1 MSEKYAFKLNKKQGD
16 MVARALSVVSFS
28 VLACFGLAI
37 FWGLLKFVSY
47 YSSILL
53 PPVVAIV
60 LSMIFK
66 PYYIWLYK
74 HLWHKKSI
82 ALCAVFLSIGLP
94 LIIFTYLFGVLL
106 IEELVKLINVLP
118 DNIKLAYN
126 YAKETIPVVVEFLDK
141 YGLNKLVSEFSLA
154 EYIDVNKFASKL
166 GGTTLSISALILK
179 FIGGVLVW
187 LVLPIYLAIFLSSR
201 PYNGRDLSKA
211 MIFLS
216 PKTRE
221 NIAYLVDQFL
231 NITVVYFRAQVL
243 VAFIQGLLFAVLFHL
258 VGLKY
263 GLVIG
268 MFLGI
273 LNIVPYLGNILG
285 GIIIIPMALCSAEGW
300 VLLVKLIVVFC
311 SVQTLDSYFI
321 TPRVMKN
328 RTGLNTF
335 VIIFSLFFWS
345 NVIGGALGMLLAIP
359 LSAFIAVF
367 WRLLK
372 KEYFSDS
379 APDLGTSNEESINSL
394 ESSEELNDSENS

>member
-1 MSEKYAFKLNKKQGD
+1 
-16 MVARALSVVSFS
+16 
-28 VLACFGLAI
+28 
-37 FWGLLKFVSY
+37 
-47 YSSILL
+47 
-53 PPVVAIV
+53 
-60 LSMIFK
+60 
-66 PYYIWLYK
+66 
-74 HLWHKKSI
+74 
-82 ALCAVFLSIGLP
+82 
-94 LIIFTYLFGVLL
+94 
-106 IEELVKLINVLP
+106 
-118 DNIKLAYN
+118 
-126 YAKETIPVVVEFLDK
+126 
-141 YGLNKLVSEFSLA
+141 
-154 EYIDVNKFASKL
+154 
-166 GGTTLSISALILK
+166 
-179 FIGGVLVW
+179 
-187 LVLPIYLAIFLSSR
+187 
-201 PYNGRDLSKA
+201 
-211 MIFLS
+211 
-216 PKTRE
+216 
-221 NIAYLVDQFL
+221 
-231 NITVVYFRAQVL
+231 
-243 VAFIQGLLFAVLFHL
+243 
-258 VGLKY
+258 
-263 GLVIG
+263 